1 MTTRDSSVT
10 LAFVIPVRNDALRL
24 RRCLES
30 IVANRYPRSGIQIVV
45 VDNDSTD
52 GSADVARTYA
62 DVVISASGRSVA
74 ALRNRGAHETRA
86 PLIAFVDADHEI
98 NPEWIAA
105 AVTTLA
111 DPAVGA
117 AGFPYDTQPNAS
129 WVQRLYDAM
138 RQRPS
143 SQEPVSWLGSGN
155 LAVKRACFDA
165 VGGFRESLIAC
176 EDVDLCNRLI
186 GAGYSIMADPRMRST
201 HYGDPQTV
209 RSLFLGELWR
219 GRDNLRV
226 TFGGPKTLRHLR
238 SALIP
243 IVDLICIAGG
253 VVTLVA
259 GYRITAIS
267 LWVVPILAA
276 MLRAVVIYKQRQDA
290 GPLAGVEALLVA
302 VVFDLARALALVVPG
317 SHRARRA

>member
-1 MTTRDSSVT
+1 MTRDRIGAI
-10 LAFVIPVRNDALRL
+10 AFVIPVRNDAVRL
-24 RRCLES
+24 GRCLDS
-30 IVANRYPRSGIQIVV
+30 IVRNHYPRTSIEVLV

-52 GSADVARTYA
+52 GSGEVARASA
-62 DVVISASGRSVA
+62 DAVIRLSGTSVA
-74 ALRNRGAHETRA
+74 ALRNRGARETRA

-98 NPEWIAA
+98 NRDWIAA

-117 AGFPYDTQPNAS
+117 AGFPYDTQPNAN

-138 RQRPS
+138 RRRPVS
-143 SQEPVSWLGSGN
+143 REMVSWLGSGN
-155 LAVKRACFDA
+155 LVVKRSCFDA
-165 VGGFRESLIAC
+165 IGGFRESLIAC

-186 GAGYSIMADPRMRST
+186 QAGYSIIADPRMRST

-226 TFGGPKTLRHLR
+226 TFSGPRTFRHFR
-238 SALIP
+238 SALLP

-253 VVTLVA
+253 VVALA
-259 GYRITAIS
+259 GGYSLLAMS
-267 LWVVPILAA
+267 LWLVPVLAA
-276 MLRAVVIYKQRQDA
+276 MLRAAVIYKQRQDR
-290 GPLAGVEALLVA
+290 GPRAAVEALLIA
-302 VVFDLARALALVVPG
+302 IVFDIARALALVIPG